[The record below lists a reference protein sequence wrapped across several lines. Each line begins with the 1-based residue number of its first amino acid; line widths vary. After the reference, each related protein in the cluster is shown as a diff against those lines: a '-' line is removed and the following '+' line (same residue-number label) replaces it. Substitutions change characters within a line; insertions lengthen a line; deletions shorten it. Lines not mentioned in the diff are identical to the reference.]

1 MLASPILNQ
10 LKYACKKNKKF
21 ETLKAKETEK
31 LLFL

>member
-10 LKYACKKNKKF
+10 LKYACKKKKKF
-21 ETLKAKETEK
+21 ETLEAKETEK